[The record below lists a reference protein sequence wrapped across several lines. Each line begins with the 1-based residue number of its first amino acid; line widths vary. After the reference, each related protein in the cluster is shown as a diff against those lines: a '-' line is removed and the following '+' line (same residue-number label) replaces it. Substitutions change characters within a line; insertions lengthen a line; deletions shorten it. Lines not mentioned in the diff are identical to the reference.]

1 MITDG
6 VRRYGGKPPLIL
18 MKERVVGGVQEINPS
33 GVEDKLLGRVG
44 IAEEDGVIDAFG
56 DTKIRTF

>member
-1 MITDG
+1 M
-6 VRRYGGKPPLIL
+6 GGEPPLIL
-18 MKERVVGGVQEINPS
+18 VKERVVGGVQEINPS

-56 DTKIRTF
+56 DT